1 MLQHEVRGVKDIYL
15 VLSSH
20 TPSNFLLLELGES
33 TFIRGIPR
41 WRVIDS
47 FVFACLLY
55 LSNFQHLI
63 TTLRMITTKK
73 IKVLEKGK
81 ALCHVRYRCQLET
94 LSCDSSSFALLSL
107 HYQMQQVW
115 YKNTSWFQR
124 KQRQKMVFN
133 QNHSFSEPQKF

>member
-1 MLQHEVRGVKDIYL
+1 MLSFSPQVWDLTIPYRGACNVSSVYYLVPPFGLCQKMPLWMLQHEVRGVKDIYL

-81 ALCHVRYRCQLET
+81 ALCHVRYRC
-94 LSCDSSSFALLSL
+94 
-107 HYQMQQVW
+107 
-115 YKNTSWFQR
+115 
-124 KQRQKMVFN
+124 
-133 QNHSFSEPQKF
+133 